1 MASRQ
6 DQWHSHQLMMQ
17 RLVSALVCQDS
28 EPDGPPV
35 HTGAATLAGV
45 LVAAIALGAV
55 AAWGAFTSAPAT
67 GDWRR
72 ADVLVVVEES
82 GARYV
87 WRDGALHPVGSYT
100 SAQLV
105 LGEPAPRTVTVPWAA
120 LDGAPRGAPLGIP
133 GAPESLP
140 PGDRLVSG
148 HWTICSQTGGDRG
161 DGGAGPV
168 SVLVAGA
175 GPVLGTDPAGQS
187 VPDGAGLLVE
197 ATGGERY
204 LIWQQRRHRVRDE
217 QTTLPALGWAGRTPV
232 PVADTWLA
240 ALPAAADLAR
250 IPVPGLGAPS
260 AAVPGAVVG
269 EVFVVAGRSGA
280 PQYAIALA
288 DGLAPMTAVQ
298 VDLVLTDPVTAA
310 VLGQQ
315 QPREMTQARFA
326 ALPRLDAA
334 ALPGAGLP
342 PVAPPL
348 VTPAGDRAT
357 VCATVPD
364 DTGVS
369 GLRLDVP
376 LPPMARTVRTAGHT
390 GDGEPLADHVM
401 VAPGRGVLVSTGDTV
416 GIVTDQGVHHPIPPH
431 ALAALGYAVVTPV
444 PMPLALVSLLPSGAE
459 LDPEAAGTPRDPG

>member
-6 DQWHSHQLMMQ
+6 DQWHSHQLMTQ
-17 RLVSALVCQDS
+17 RVVSALMRQDS
-28 EPDGPPV
+28 EPDGPP
-35 HTGAATLAGV
+35 TRSGAATLAGV

-55 AAWGAFTSAPAT
+55 AAWGAFTAAPAT

-72 ADVLVVVEES
+72 PDVLVVVEES

-87 WRDGALHPVGSYT
+87 WRDDALHPVGSYT
-100 SAQLV
+100 SALLV

-120 LDGAPRGAPLGIP
+120 LDGVPRGAPLGIP

-148 HWTICSQTGGDRG
+148 HWMICSGAGGDRG
-161 DGGAGPV
+161 DGGVGPV
-168 SVLVAGA
+168 SLLLAGA
-175 GPVLGTDPAGQS
+175 GPVLGTDPAGQP
-187 VPDGAGLLVE
+187 VPDDAALLVE
-197 ATGGERY
+197 VAGGERY

-240 ALPAAADLAR
+240 ALPAGADLAR
-250 IPVPGLGAPS
+250 IPVPGLGSQS

-288 DGLAPMTAVQ
+288 DGLAPLTAVQ
-298 VDLVLTDPVTAA
+298 VDLVLTDPAAAA
-310 VLGQQ
+310 VLGQRE
-315 QPREMTQARFA
+315 PRDMTQAQFA
-326 ALPRLDAA
+326 ALPRLDTAV
-334 ALPGAGLP
+334 LPGAGLP

-348 VTPAGDRAT
+348 VAPAGDGAT
-357 VCATVPD
+357 VCAEVPD

-376 LPPMARTVRTAGHT
+376 LPPLARTVRTAGHT
-390 GDGEPLADHVM
+390 GDRDPLAEHVV
-401 VAPGRGVLVSTGDTV
+401 VAPGRGVLVSTGGTIGV
-416 GIVTDQGVHHPIPPH
+416 VTDQGVHHPIAPD
-431 ALAALGYAVVTPV
+431 ALPVLGYATVAPV
-444 PMPLALVSLLPSGAE
+444 PMPSGLVSLLPSGAE
-459 LDPEAAGTPRDPG
+459 LDPVAAGIPRPPS